1 MVLETEPNQNEK
13 GIGGTIYNTFS
24 KLAQNINNL
33 ARQSMRSESFD
44 EKEPL
49 AHFGNPKSPK
59 DNHEAN
65 DSYFNDI
72 NRDIV
77 IQRPKV
83 RENN

>member
-1 MVLETEPNQNEK
+1 
-13 GIGGTIYNTFS
+13 
-24 KLAQNINNL
+24 
-33 ARQSMRSESFD
+33 MRSESFD